1 MTFKRMFP
9 AVLATF
15 LLVSGV
21 AGQAALSD
29 QRLGRPFTHVFIA
42 YAVVWLVLAA
52 WVMTIAK
59 RLAQI
64 ETRLKDD

>member
-1 MTFKRMFP
+1 MSFKRILS

-21 AGQAALSD
+21 AGQAALSE

-42 YAVVWLVLAA
+42 YAVVWLLLTA

-59 RLAQI
+59 RLGQI
-64 ETRLKDD
+64 ETRLKDE